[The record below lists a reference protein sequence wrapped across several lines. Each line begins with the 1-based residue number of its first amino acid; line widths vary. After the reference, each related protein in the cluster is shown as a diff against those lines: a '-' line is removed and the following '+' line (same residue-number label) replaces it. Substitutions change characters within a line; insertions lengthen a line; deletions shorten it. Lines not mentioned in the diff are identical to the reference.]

1 MEKLYDL
8 GKRVERLL
16 YSSVFVV
23 IVSFIFYSLS
33 MAIIQDFKK
42 SKLDVYN
49 QILTELNYNYS
60 AYQEAEK
67 LSGYFYWYRQKSVS
81 DPYSNIEGK
90 SKKEIETAKSEM
102 KKENIVREGLNLP
115 KLTEASIGYDQDLY
129 NARQLKYIANL
140 MDVNEVRGNLH
151 IEKALN
157 EVSASET
164 FQTLIGRLILKHAS
178 KDHELQTY
186 LINAFKEKPD
196 LGSFSSML
204 AKDSAEIGNIK
215 IKIFDVEAPMQFPFS
230 LGEMKSNISLYNVQK
245 MGMAIYPV
253 FLVFWLGSICMTRNR
268 EIYFLLKTKLV
279 PYAYPHIL
287 NIFQFS
293 DSKDGNKN
301 LKNHN
306 VSLILLGDE
315 KMIKRQEAFAFL
327 LFLCRV
333 FLGCGLLLVITLPAY
348 WGFANV
354 VFTSYSQT
362 GITQL
367 SILAI
372 CFLINLLQIFFLGF
386 SEAKTVK
393 KYFYLNS

>member
-8 GKRVERLL
+8 GKRFERLL

-23 IVSFIFYSLS
+23 IISFVFYSLS

-42 SKLDVYN
+42 SKLDVYD

-67 LSGYFYWYRQKSVS
+67 LSGYFYSYRQKSVS
-81 DPYSNIEGK
+81 DPYSNVEGK
-90 SKKEIETAKSEM
+90 TKEEIETAKSEM
-102 KKENIVREGLNLP
+102 KKENTVREKLNLP
-115 KLTEASIGYDQDLY
+115 KLTEAKIGYDQDLY
-129 NARQLKYIANL
+129 DARQLQYLSKL
-140 MDVNEVRGNLH
+140 VDVNELRAKLH

-157 EVSASET
+157 EISASET
-164 FQTLIGRLILKHAS
+164 FQTLIGRLISKYAS
-178 KDHELQTY
+178 KDYELSAY
-186 LINAFKEKPD
+186 FRNAFREKPD
-196 LGSFSSML
+196 LASFASML
-204 AKDSAEIGNIK
+204 TKDSAEIGNVK

-287 NIFQFS
+287 NIFQFT
-293 DSKDGNKN
+293 DARYENETVKN
-301 LKNHN
+301 QNLN
-306 VSLILLGDE
+306 LILLGD
-315 KMIKRQEAFAFL
+315 KKAIKRHESFAFL
-327 LFLCRV
+327 LFLCRI

-362 GITQL
+362 GLAQL
-367 SILAI
+367 SILLI
-372 CFLINLLQIFFLGF
+372 CFLINSLQIVFFGF
-386 SEAKTVK
+386 SESKVVK